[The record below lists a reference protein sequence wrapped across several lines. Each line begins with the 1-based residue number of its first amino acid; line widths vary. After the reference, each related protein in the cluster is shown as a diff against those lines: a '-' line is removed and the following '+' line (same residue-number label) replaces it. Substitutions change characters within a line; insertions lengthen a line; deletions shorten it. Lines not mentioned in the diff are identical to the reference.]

1 MKQAMST
8 HSARTRPN
16 PSKFT
21 MSDLVWVAFG
31 VACSQFVDLGI
42 SSSWWVSLLV
52 SSACGAI
59 VGIVI
64 AMVMRAAGIQV
75 FKS

>member
-1 MKQAMST
+1 MPTPSSPTQRT
-8 HSARTRPN
+8 SA
-16 PSKFT
+16 KAT

-31 VACSQFVDLGI
+31 VACSQFVDLGV

-52 SSACGAI
+52 ASACGAI

>member
-1 MKQAMST
+1 MPTPSSPTQRT
-8 HSARTRPN
+8 SA
-16 PSKFT
+16 KVT

-31 VACSQFVDLGI
+31 VACSQFVDLGV

-52 SSACGAI
+52 AAACGAI

>member
-1 MKQAMST
+1 
-8 HSARTRPN
+8 
-16 PSKFT
+16 

-31 VACSQFVDLGI
+31 VACSQFVDLGV

-52 SSACGAI
+52 ASACGAI

-64 AMVMRAAGIQV
+64 AIVMRAAGIQV

>member
-1 MKQAMST
+1 
-8 HSARTRPN
+8 
-16 PSKFT
+16 

>member
-1 MKQAMST
+1 
-8 HSARTRPN
+8 
-16 PSKFT
+16 

-31 VACSQFVDLGI
+31 VACSQFVDLGV

-52 SSACGAI
+52 ASACGAI

>member
-1 MKQAMST
+1 MPTPSSST
-8 HSARTRPN
+8 QRTSA
-16 PSKFT
+16 KVT

-31 VACSQFVDLGI
+31 VACSQFVDLGV

-52 SSACGAI
+52 ASACGAI